1 MKLKNKN
8 MLIKSEKSSLSIALY
23 AAASTVAV
31 LGIALLIDNIFIF
44 KKAVDQYVAQ
54 GYPSATVIKQLLPSQ
69 LLPGIFEPIALYGG
83 IAFIL
88 LGLAIVNKKVSKY
101 LAAVDKNEVY
111 DDINVNN
118 NEESASKQNIIET
131 ENMEIAEQIE
141 VIENMEETKKNDNND

>member
-44 KKAVDQYVAQ
+44 KKTVDQYVSQ